1 MSDEE
6 QSFDEGLAA
15 DEDLSVGNKV
25 GFLPSVLMKVL
36 KWAALGIGAVI
47 FIVTV
52 VIVTMRV
59 MNRGAQPQSYVAVT
73 EPYEAKTPKYE
84 WYDNI
89 PEIRGR
95 TADKTP
101 ATVIVKVNIGYDEG
115 DKEVQSELIARTPR
129 LRDLLRNYFTS
140 KTAAELQ
147 PQHEEELKTEIREMI
162 NRIMSDGKVREVIFL
177 DFNIVEF

>member
-6 QSFDEGLAA
+6 QSFDDGLTAE
-15 DEDLSVGNKV
+15 EDLSVSNKV
-25 GFLPSVLMKVL
+25 RFLPAALMKIL
-36 KWAALGIGAVI
+36 KWAALAVGAII

-52 VIVTMRV
+52 VIVTMKV
-59 MNRGAQPQSYVAVT
+59 LNQGAQPQSYVAVT
-73 EPYEAKTPKYE
+73 ESYEAKTPMYE

-95 TADKTP
+95 TADKAPT
-101 ATVIVKVNIGYDEG
+101 TVMVKVNIGYDMG
-115 DKEVQSELIARTPR
+115 DKEVQSELISRTPR
-129 LRDLLRNYFTS
+129 LRDLLRNYFTK

-147 PQHEEELKTEIREMI
+147 PEYEEQLKAELKEMI
-162 NRIMSDGKVREVIFL
+162 NRIMVSGKIREVIFL